1 MRRPRKKY
9 EFVVNRVN
17 LPVDTNRLNGDPTV
31 LGDVPGSVNIAY
43 GTKFDMPVV
52 FYSQLMD
59 VAFGCSASDAALDG
73 QLIKS
78 KELQAIADK

>member
-1 MRRPRKKY
+1 MVTPLCLEMY
-9 EFVVNRVN
+9 Q
-17 LPVDTNRLNGDPTV
+17 DQI
-31 LGDVPGSVNIAY
+31 NIAY

-59 VAFGCSASDAALDG
+59 VAFGRSASDAALDG